1 VIGDY
6 EIGYRKPPVGRRFR
20 KGQCGN
26 PKGRPRGTN
35 NLKTDLKEELE
46 ETIEVQ
52 QGGRTIRISKQRAL
66 IKSLIARG
74 IKGDT
79 RAIQILVNQM
89 QPKPGE
95 DDSVANVETT
105 LSVDEQELWQ
115 GLLAEVRA
123 EQASAPNPGETP
135 EDEGAES

>member
-1 VIGDY
+1 MSDSY
-6 EIGYRKPPVGRRFR
+6 EIGYRKPPVGRRFK
-20 KGQCGN
+20 KGESGN

-74 IKGDT
+74 VRGDT
-79 RAIQILVNQM
+79 RAIQILVNLTQR
-89 QPKPGE
+89 KPGE
-95 DDSVANVETT
+95 DDSTANVEAT

-115 GLLAEVRA
+115 GLLDEVRA
-123 EQASAPNPGETP
+123 EQASAPKPGETP